1 MKGYLGIIALAL
13 AALAPLNTSAQTDA
27 PLQVDARIRVNRNGV
42 ISFQRQLDPGPATV
56 RGRIQAQPGGET
68 ALVTLEFDYRVNADF
83 ALDEIIS
90 LIVISIEDTAG
101 NALSTVTIDPNTI
114 NLNPNRVPLEYSA
127 TLYIPTDRQR
137 PSYIVHV
144 QVFGNYE

>member
-13 AALAPLNTSAQTDA
+13 AALAPLNMSAQTDA

-127 TLYIPTDRQR
+127 TLYIPTDRPR
-137 PSYIVHV
+137 PNYIVHL

>member
-1 MKGYLGIIALAL
+1 MKGHLGIIVLAL

-42 ISFQRQLDPGPATV
+42 ISFQRQLDPGPAMV
-56 RGRIQAQPGGET
+56 RGRIQTQPGRET

-90 LIVISIEDTAG
+90 LIVISIEDAAG
-101 NALSTVTIDPNTI
+101 NTLSTVTIDPNTI

-127 TLYIPTDRQR
+127 TLYIPTDGPR
-137 PSYIVHV
+137 PNYIVHL